1 VCRNPAPSAS
11 LRNSTDSSNRGS
23 TTMSARHEPSE
34 ANRELGTLEEVF
46 ANNKKQSFVT
56 RVLQGE
62 EAALDVLLKT
72 GSKWKQV
79 LGLSDSADLDAL
91 RQFRIRKKAMRY
103 MRGEGMEATEA
114 FNLSE
119 QEIEKKMAP
128 KKTESVAPK
137 LTPLLKKKP
146 ALAMSS

>member
-1 VCRNPAPSAS
+1 
-11 LRNSTDSSNRGS
+11 
-23 TTMSARHEPSE
+23 MSARHEPSE